1 MHIEG
6 DQVREPSSTFLI
18 GSKSKGARNM
28 ALLPF
33 FQSVFNSGKKFPA
46 LSRIS
51 NFPGIY
57 PFSGKSWKLFMN
69 PNGFF
74 GKIWQGAMQQ
84 IGVCLILDI
93 PLSFFFSSLKFLISL
108 LLMRRLHQ

>member
-74 GKIWQGAMQQ
+74 GKIWIQKISGYPNF
-84 IGVCLILDI
+84 VFRKLR
-93 PLSFFFSSLKFLISL
+93 FFSGKFLNPNAL
-108 LLMRRLHQ
+108 